1 MHQIWVAAGLA
12 IAVIA
17 VGVPFAAIIL
27 VSIASRREEA
37 AHSLS
42 RHAPGAAAR
51 AARRLLGFRSEHISP
66 LPDWAAHN
74 VGRWRRRFSFRT
86 TSNPPLPR
94 LVRKARPVGLA
105 FGAAGQPVPPGKQ
118 VSEVRFGHARRSL
131 PDSGQ
136 YAADGQSQPGS
147 IRLDQRQGAGV

>member
-17 VGVPFAAIIL
+17 VGVPFAAIIV

-37 AHSLS
+37 ARSLS

-51 AARRLLGFRSEHISP
+51 AARRLLGFRSERILP
-66 LPDWAAHN
+66 LPDWAADHA
-74 VGRWRRRFSFRT
+74 GPAERSARQRWSLRPASRAPRT
-86 TSNPPLPR
+86 D
-94 LVRKARPVGLA
+94 LVREARPIGLA
-105 FGAAGQPVPPGKQ
+105 PIPAGKQ
-118 VSEVRFGHARRSL
+118 LREVRFGHARRSM

-136 YAADGQSQPGS
+136 YPAGGQSQPGS
-147 IRLDQRQGAGV
+147 IRTDLRQAAGV

>member
-1 MHQIWVAAGLA
+1 MHQIWVAVGMAV
-12 IAVIA
+12 AVIA

-51 AARRLLGFRSEHISP
+51 AARRLLRFRSERIAP
-66 LPDWAAHN
+66 PPDWATAN
-74 VGRWRRRFSFRT
+74 YPGGPARERRSLRPASSPQRMH
-86 TSNPPLPR
+86 
-94 LVRKARPVGLA
+94 LVREARPNGLA
-105 FGAAGQPVPPGKQ
+105 PVPAGQQ
-118 VSEVRFGHARRSL
+118 LREVRFGHARRSL

-136 YAADGQSQPGS
+136 YPAGGESQPGS
-147 IRLDQRQGAGV
+147 IRTDQRQGAGV